1 MDPAE
6 AARIANTVVRVCAR
20 GHAIVM
26 YSARRDQP
34 EPPYPTCGRKQ
45 DGPKDD
51 EQAEEESH
59 G

>member
-6 AARIANTVVRVCAR
+6 AARIANTVVRVCAA
-20 GHAIVM
+20 GHPIVM

-34 EPPYPTCGRKQ
+34 EPPCPTCGRKQ
-45 DGPKDD
+45 DGPTGVDKT
-51 EQAEEESH
+51 EEEPH

>member
-20 GHAIVM
+20 DHAIVM

-34 EPPYPTCGRKQ
+34 EPPCPTCGRKQ
-45 DGPKDD
+45 GGV
-51 EQAEEESH
+51 AGEEKGEEDTH